1 MSNSALPALQRLIE
15 VVARLRDPD
24 GGCPWDL
31 AQTPQSL
38 IPYVIEEAYETVA
51 ALQTGTTAD
60 VCEELGDLLLQV
72 MLQAQIASEQAQF
85 TLADVADGISEKLIR
100 RHPHVFG
107 EDTADTV
114 EAVRHNWEQ
123 IKAQEKGNAPVRMSD
138 GFQRYAHGLPP
149 LMASLKISKK
159 AAAFGFE
166 WDRIEDVWGKVE
178 EEWQEL
184 QAAIASGDKAHQ
196 EAELGDLFFALIQIA
211 RWQGLDPSQALQGT
225 NHRFIQRLRIMEDN
239 ADRPLTDYDLA
250 ALDALW
256 NQAKRQLG
264 QGSPKPED

>member
-72 MLQAQIASEQAQF
+72 ILQAQIASEQTQF
-85 TLADVADGISEKLIR
+85 TLADIADGISEKLIR

-107 EDTADTV
+107 DDNAETV

-123 IKAQEKGNAPVRMSD
+123 IKAQEKGNVPARISD
-138 GFQRYAHGLPP
+138 KFQRYAHTLPP
-149 LMASLKISKK
+149 LMASLKISKQ

-166 WDRIEDVWGKVE
+166 WDTIEAVWGKVE
-178 EEWQEL
+178 EEWQEFHD
-184 QAAIASGDKAHQ
+184 AIASGDKAHQ
-196 EAELGDLFFALIQIA
+196 EAEFGDLLFALIQVA

-225 NHRFIQRLRIMEDN
+225 NHRFTQRLRTMEDN

-256 NQAKRQLG
+256 TQAKRQLG
-264 QGSPKPED
+264 QGSAKPEG